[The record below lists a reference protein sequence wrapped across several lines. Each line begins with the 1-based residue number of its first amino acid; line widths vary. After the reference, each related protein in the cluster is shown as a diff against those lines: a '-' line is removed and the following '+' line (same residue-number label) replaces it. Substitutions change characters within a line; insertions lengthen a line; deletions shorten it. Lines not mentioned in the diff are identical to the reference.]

1 MGADARVTIVVA
13 CGAFKGSLTAIEAC
27 HHAAEGARRAHP
39 DTDVVERPVADGGGG
54 SLEVMVA
61 GGARPVPV
69 TASGPTGQPVETSFA
84 AIDPDT
90 AFVEMAD
97 ACGLLRLPDDT
108 PAPLEASSRGVGEVI
123 LAALRSGRG
132 NIHLGIG
139 GSASTDGGT
148 GMLSALGVRFLD
160 AAGEELP
167 DGGGSLLR
175 LDRVDLD
182 GLDPAVRA
190 ARILVACDVDN
201 PLLGQLGAARV
212 YGPQKGADPEQ
223 VEELE
228 AGLSRL
234 AEVLRN
240 QGLDVDPDAPGS
252 GAAGGVGFTARELLG
267 ASLDPGF
274 EVLGT
279 LTGLEDVVSA
289 ADLVV
294 TGEGRLD
301 DQTMHGKTP
310 LGVAALCRS
319 HAVPVVAVC
328 GRLDLEA
335 DRVAEAGFAAA
346 AALTEKEPDLA
357 KSIANAG
364 PLLEEVAADVVSR
377 ILPARA

>member
-1 MGADARVTIVVA
+1 MGDDAGVTIVVA

-27 HHAAEGARRAHP
+27 SHAAEGARRARP
-39 DTDVVERPVADGGGG
+39 EIDVVERPVADGGGG

-69 TASGPTGQPVETSFA
+69 IVSGPTGETVETSFA

-97 ACGLLRLPDDT
+97 ACGLLRLPGGE
-108 PAPLEASSRGVGEVI
+108 PRPLEASSRGVGEVM

-148 GMLSALGVRFLD
+148 GMLSALGARFLD
-160 AAGEELP
+160 ASGAELP
-167 DGGGSLLR
+167 NGGGALIN

-201 PLLGQLGAARV
+201 PLLGPLGAARV
-212 YGPQKGADPEQ
+212 YGPQKGATDEQ
-223 VEELE
+223 LDELE
-228 AGLSRL
+228 AGLARL
-234 AEVLRN
+234 VEVLRA
-240 QGLDVDPDAPGS
+240 QGLDVHPDAPGS
-252 GAAGGVGFTARELLG
+252 GAAGGVGFAARELLG

-274 EVLGT
+274 QVLGT
-279 LTGLEDVVSA
+279 LTGLEDMLSA

-310 LGVAALCRS
+310 MGVAALCRS

-346 AALTEKEPDLA
+346 AALTEREPDLER
-357 KSIANAG
+357 SIANAG
-364 PLLEEVAADVVSR
+364 PLLEDVAADVISR
-377 ILPARA
+377 ILP

>member
-1 MGADARVTIVVA
+1 MTIVVA

-27 HHAAEGARRAHP
+27 HHAAQGARRAHP
-39 DTDVVERPVADGGGG
+39 DADVLERPVADGGGG

-61 GGARPVPV
+61 GGARQIPV
-69 TASGPTGQPVETSFA
+69 TVSGPTGETVATSFA

-97 ACGLLRLPDDT
+97 ACGLLRLPDGRMR
-108 PAPLEASSRGVGEVI
+108 PLESSSRGVGEVI

-148 GMLSALGVRFLD
+148 GMLSALGARFLD
-160 AAGEELP
+160 SSGARLP
-167 DGGGSLLR
+167 DGGGALVH
-175 LDRVDLD
+175 LDRVDLA
-182 GLDPAVRA
+182 GLDPAVLG

-201 PLLGQLGAARV
+201 PLLGPLGAARV
-212 YGPQKGADPEQ
+212 YAPQKGATPDQ
-223 VEELE
+223 VAGLD

-234 AEVLRN
+234 VEVLRG
-240 QGLDVDPDAPGS
+240 QGLQVDPDAPGS
-252 GAAGGVGFTARELLG
+252 GAAGGVGFAARELLD
-267 ASLDPGF
+267 ASLDSGF
-274 EVLGT
+274 GVLGT

-310 LGVAALCRS
+310 MGVAALCRS
-319 HAVPVVAVC
+319 HGVPVVAVC

-335 DRVAEAGFAAA
+335 DRVSEAGFAAA
-346 AALTEKEPDLA
+346 AALTEVEPDLA
-357 KSIANAG
+357 RAMANAG
-364 PLLEEVAADVVSR
+364 VLLEDVAAEVISR
-377 ILPARA
+377 ILP

>member
-1 MGADARVTIVVA
+1 MVNDARVTIVVA

-39 DTDVVERPVADGGGG
+39 DADVVERPVADGGGG

-61 GGARPVPV
+61 GGAREVPV
-69 TASGPTGQPVETSFA
+69 TVSGPTGQTVETAFA

-97 ACGLLRLPDDT
+97 ACGLLRLPGGHLR
-108 PAPLEASSRGVGEVI
+108 PLESSSRGVGEVV

-148 GMLSALGVRFLD
+148 GMLSALGARFLD
-160 AAGEELP
+160 SSGVELP
-167 DGGGSLLR
+167 DGGGALVR

-190 ARILVACDVDN
+190 ARVRVACDVDN
-201 PLLGQLGAARV
+201 PLVGPVGAARV
-212 YGPQKGADPEQ
+212 YAPQKGATADQ
-223 VEELE
+223 VVDLE
-228 AGLSRL
+228 AGLTRL
-234 AEVLRN
+234 VEVLRG
-240 QGLDVDPDAPGS
+240 QGLDVDPDLPGS
-252 GAAGGVGFTARELLG
+252 GAGGGVGFAARELLG

-274 EVLGT
+274 EVLGA

-310 LGVAALCRS
+310 MGVAALCRS
-319 HAVPVVAVC
+319 HGVPVVAVC
-328 GRLDLEA
+328 GRLDLGAE
-335 DRVAEAGFAAA
+335 RVAEAGFAAA
-346 AALTEKEPDLA
+346 AALTEVEPDLEQ
-357 KSIANAG
+357 SMANAG
-364 PLLEEVAADVVSR
+364 PLLEVVAAEVVSR
-377 ILPARA
+377 IMP

>member
-1 MGADARVTIVVA
+1 M
-13 CGAFKGSLTAIEAC
+13 
-27 HHAAEGARRAHP
+27 
-39 DTDVVERPVADGGGG
+39 
-54 SLEVMVA
+54 LE
-61 GGARPVPV
+61 
-69 TASGPTGQPVETSFA
+69 
-84 AIDPDT
+84 
-90 AFVEMAD
+90 
-97 ACGLLRLPDDT
+97 
-108 PAPLEASSRGVGEVI
+108 
-123 LAALRSGRG
+123 ALRSGRG

-160 AAGEELP
+160 SRGNELP
-167 DGGGSLLR
+167 DGGGSLLH

-190 ARILVACDVDN
+190 ARVLVACDVDN
-201 PLLGQLGAARV
+201 PLLGPLGAARV
-212 YGPQKGADPEQ
+212 YGPQKGASPGEVDI
-223 VEELE
+223 LE
-228 AGLSRL
+228 AGLARL
-234 AEVLRN
+234 VEVLRA
-240 QGLDVDPDAPGS
+240 QGLDVNPDAPGS
-252 GAAGGVGFTARELLG
+252 GAAGGVGFTVRELLG

-319 HAVPVVAVC
+319 HGVPVVAVC

-335 DRVAEAGFAAA
+335 DRVADAGFVAA
-346 AALTEKEPDLA
+346 AALTEVEPDIERSMA
-357 KSIANAG
+357 DAG
-364 PLLEEVAADVVSR
+364 PLLEDVAADVISR
-377 ILPARA
+377 ILP

>member
-1 MGADARVTIVVA
+1 MTIVVA

-27 HHAAEGARRAHP
+27 RHAATGARRAHP

-54 SLEVMVA
+54 SLEVMAA
-61 GGARPVPV
+61 GGARTVPV
-69 TASGPTGQPVETSFA
+69 TASGPTGDTVDTAFA

-97 ACGLLRLPDDT
+97 ACGLLRLPGDELR
-108 PAPLEASSRGVGEVI
+108 PLESSSRGVGEVL

-139 GSASTDGGT
+139 GSASTDGGA

-160 AAGEELP
+160 SSGAEIP
-167 DGGGSLLR
+167 DGGGSLVH

-182 GLDPAVRA
+182 GLEPAVRA
-190 ARILVACDVDN
+190 ARIRVASDVDN
-201 PLLGQLGAARV
+201 PLLGAIGAAPV
-212 YGPQKGADPEQ
+212 YAPQKGATADEIAT
-223 VEELE
+223 LE
-228 AGLSRL
+228 TGLARL
-234 AEVLRN
+234 VDVLRS
-240 QGLDVDPDAPGS
+240 QGIDVDPDAPGS
-252 GAAGGVGFTARELLG
+252 GAAGGVGFAAREVLG
-267 ASLDPGF
+267 ATLDRGF

-310 LGVAALCRS
+310 MGVAALCRT
-319 HAVPVVAVC
+319 HGVPVVAVC
-328 GRLDLEA
+328 GRLDLGAE
-335 DRVAEAGFAAA
+335 RVADAGFAAA
-346 AALTEKEPDLA
+346 SALTEREPDLRR
-357 KSIANAG
+357 SIANAG
-364 PLLEEVAADVVSR
+364 PLLEDVTADVVSR
-377 ILPARA
+377 VLP